1 MGAWALLAV
10 AIAFEI
16 AATACLKL
24 SDGFARWQWG
34 VASIALYWVC
44 FGALALA
51 LRTIPIGIAYAIWAG
66 VGIVAVAGIGMAA
79 FGQKLGT
86 LQLVFMGMIL
96 VGAVGL
102 RLTTPEAPAAREGPG
117 APPSS

>member
-1 MGAWALLAV
+1 MGAWTLLAI

-16 AATACLKL
+16 AAIACLKL
-24 SDGFARWQWG
+24 SDGFAKWQWG

-51 LRTIPIGIAYAIWAG
+51 LRTIPVGIAYAIWAG
-66 VGIVAVAGIGMAA
+66 VGIVAVAAIGMTA
-79 FGQKLGT
+79 FGQKLGPV
-86 LQLVFMGMIL
+86 QLLFMAMIL

-102 RLTTPEAPAAREGPG
+102 RLTTPEGKPADASG
-117 APPSS
+117 AGAISS